1 MNVRL
6 AAAAAAFVYAVG
18 IAAPPIARAQEIH
31 ITSPL
36 TALTPIDGR
45 LGPATRDVLV
55 RAPSPLSIPLK
66 DPTEEIRLSKGAKT
80 AIIVTAIVVGAL
92 IIVGL
97 VVLAKPGKHLP

>member
-6 AAAAAAFVYAVG
+6 AAAAAAFVLTLGTAS
-18 IAAPPIARAQEIH
+18 PTIARAQEIR

-36 TALTPIDGR
+36 TTLAPIDGR

-55 RAPSPLSIPLK
+55 RSPSPLSVPLK
-66 DPTEEIRLSKGAKT
+66 DPTEEVRLSRGAKT

-92 IIVGL
+92 IIVGV